1 MLVAGDEIGH
11 KGFAHAQIRM
21 APASPSVWTAAKA
34 EAPPAR
40 LNSAGSS
47 ACAAVHVQAMST
59 IVSILNFMIM

>member
-1 MLVAGDEIGH
+1 
-11 KGFAHAQIRM
+11 M

-59 IVSILNFMIM
+59 IVSILNFMIVLL